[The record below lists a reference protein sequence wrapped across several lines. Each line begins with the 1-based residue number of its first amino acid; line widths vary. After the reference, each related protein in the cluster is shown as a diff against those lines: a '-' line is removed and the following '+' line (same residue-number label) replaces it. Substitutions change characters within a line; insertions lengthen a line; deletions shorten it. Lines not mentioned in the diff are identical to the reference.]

1 MFVVRNDFVYQVIIF
16 AIPLIGLYWSQK
28 DRAAKHERRITVLE
42 KDIENLREFK
52 KTASRRLDSHEE
64 QNKAILV
71 LAEQVKGLSEDI
83 RELKKLINKKEN

>member
-42 KDIENLREFK
+42 KDIEN
-52 KTASRRLDSHEE
+52 
-64 QNKAILV
+64 
-71 LAEQVKGLSEDI
+71 I
-83 RELKKLINKKEN
+83 RELKKIINKKEN